1 MRELNGK
8 TAIVTGASRGLGPR
22 VARALCDQG
31 MNVVLV
37 ARSAGAL
44 EQVAG
49 ELGASGRRA
58 VAVPADLAEADA
70 PERILR
76 AAESA
81 FGQVDVLVNNA
92 GILTLQRFTDQP
104 SAEVE
109 RMIRV
114 NLTAGI
120 ELARQVL
127 PGMVERGEGHIVM
140 MASLAGRVGTP
151 YEAVYAAT
159 KGGQIAFVQ
168 SIRGELHGTGVSA
181 SVICPG
187 FVTEAGMWEDTAGP
201 SGVNPPRLAGST
213 TPAAVARAT
222 VRAIK
227 RDVPEVYVNRPALR
241 PLIVLGE
248 MTPRFR
254 YWFTR
259 RIGVTRAFERVVA
272 FHERRAAGQK

>member
-8 TAIVTGASRGLGPR
+8 TAIVTGASRGLGAR
-22 VARALCDQG
+22 VAQELCDAG

-49 ELGASGRRA
+49 ELGAHGRRA
-58 VAVPADLAEADA
+58 VTVPADLAEPGAPARIAQAAAD
-70 PERILR
+70 
-76 AAESA
+76 A

-92 GILTLQRFTDQP
+92 GILTVRRFMQQDD
-104 SAEVE
+104 AEVE
-109 RMIRV
+109 QMVRI

-127 PGMVERGEGHIVM
+127 PGMVERGDGHVVM

-151 YEAVYAAT
+151 YESVYAAT

-168 SIRGELHGTGVSA
+168 SLRGELHGTGVSA

-201 SGVNPPRLAGST
+201 SGVKAPRLSGST
-213 TPAAVARAT
+213 TPGAVAKAT
-222 VRAIK
+222 VRAIR

-241 PLIVLGE
+241 PLIALGE
-248 MTPRFR
+248 VSPRFR
-254 YWFTR
+254 YWFIR
-259 RIGVTRAFERVVA
+259 RIGVPRAFERVVE
-272 FHERRAAGQK
+272 FHERRAGQG